1 MACPICKSDQFYV
14 KDPDDEYETVEFE
27 YRDGKIAITE
37 GDSDAVGDDIV
48 EKREIFCQRCAW
60 HGKKDAL

>member
-14 KDPDDEYETVEFE
+14 KNPDDDFDIYEFQYEA
-27 YRDGKIAITE
+27 GKVTFA
-37 GDSDAVGDDIV
+37 DSELDAEVGDITQ
-48 EKREIFCQRCAW
+48 KREVYCQRCAW